1 MCLEEQV
8 TFRQCGRSLRE
19 RTPILLIQK
28 IHHHSTITTL
38 PFAERTSTIIMQ
50 SALVLGNA
58 TSTVKH
64 PSLENL
70 KLLVCQPLQADG
82 KTPDGPPLIA
92 VDHLGAGRGETVM
105 LTSDGGA
112 VRETFGVENSPIRWS
127 VLGLIDAQ
135 V

>member
-1 MCLEEQV
+1 MAQFYVILQAGSLCYEETHEV
-8 TFRQCGRSLRE
+8 HT
-19 RTPILLIQK
+19 
-28 IHHHSTITTL
+28 
-38 PFAERTSTIIMQ
+38 MQ

-64 PSLENL
+64 RSLENL

-82 KTPDGPPLIA
+82 KTPDGAPLIA
-92 VDHLGAGRGETVM
+92 VDHLGAGRGEMVM

-127 VLGLIDAQ
+127 VLGLIDE
-135 V
+135 VRLKE